1 MVLKVVI
8 PLLLQTIFLG
18 DYVEEPE
25 FNEEEFKSMEF
36 SDDTKI
42 SSDEETDLNSSKQ
55 ENLHRCKY
63 YYCTLMPTLIKCK
76 CCKEF
81 KHLLDDNLSVGCTGP

>member
-42 SSDEETDLNSSKQ
+42 SSDEETDQNSNKQ
-55 ENLHRCKY
+55 ENLHRCK
-63 YYCTLMPTLIKCK
+63 
-76 CCKEF
+76 
-81 KHLLDDNLSVGCTGP
+81 N

>member
-1 MVLKVVI
+1 MEISDRSESLSSEINIDGFESGDSVV
-8 PLLLQTIFLG
+8 TSDDFLG
-18 DYVEEPE
+18 GYVEEPE
-25 FNEEEFKSMEF
+25 YNEEEFKSMEF

-63 YYCTLMPTLIKCK
+63 
-76 CCKEF
+76 
-81 KHLLDDNLSVGCTGP
+81 

>member
-42 SSDEETDLNSSKQ
+42 SSDEETDLNSNKQ

-63 YYCTLMPTLIKCK
+63 
-76 CCKEF
+76 
-81 KHLLDDNLSVGCTGP
+81 